1 MTPSENQP
9 MKITEIP
16 FEEWNM
22 QSVGDTKSYLL
33 QGARISTDFINSL
46 LWFASLTNMTKYVRV
61 NISSNYLGKVVW
73 STENMHYPKE
83 NNTKLVLSPF
93 K

>member
-1 MTPSENQP
+1 MTPSESQP

-46 LWFASLTNMTKYVRV
+46 LWFASLTNMTK
-61 NISSNYLGKVVW
+61 
-73 STENMHYPKE
+73 
-83 NNTKLVLSPF
+83 
-93 K
+93 